1 MKSFKEH
8 LLDEDLRKWFGK
20 GKEGDWVRVGTDGEI
35 KGECARE
42 EGEGKPKCMPRSR
55 AHGMDKDD
63 RAKAARRKRR
73 EDPVADRKGKG
84 GKPVMVA
91 TEETDKKATKADLYK
106 AYSQGMKMTSGTAAH
121 TAHLEKIRKMRKELR
136 MDEETLYEKNVPTKP
151 ALWAKYKA
159 QAKAKFDVYPSAY
172 ANGWAS
178 KMYKKAGG
186 GWKSVSESLESKIAE
201 ACWSGYKQVGMKK
214 KGKKVVPDC
223 VPEEMVSVQ
232 PMDGPTGSM
241 FAMKKEGKEH
251 SWKSEG
257 HYTKDGKEWTGPQ
270 HAHNGQVMTGE
281 KHTADSQ
288 NLYHFKELPKDVKKK
303 ILDDMNLDESKAQ
316 ARIDLEKYTKQFLK
330 KGGKVTQ
337 LKPQRKKYRQGMEFG
352 SKHIGSAR
360 EIDSTGST
368 VVGKNR
374 KIHTPGSRPDI
385 RNAKKED
392 IDLSDDP
399 ILEKLDATK
408 NSIGDYVKDFK
419 KSDAPQFKG
428 KSSSK
433 RRQMAIAAYLG
444 SKRRDGERKL
454 GEEIKYNSDMGAM
467 DWGTPA
473 GTDYMKDVTPG
484 QKNPKEDP
492 VKPLEQST
500 LKKLNVKDEYV
511 REETEAGETKA
522 EYRKDNAKEAPEL
535 GDYALTK
542 QDIKELEHEAD
553 AITWEQ
559 AIELGMYDPDE
570 LEDDLN
576 SADPHDE
583 VNITEVLSV
592 QGRLKRKFTARK
604 NRQRL
609 KVARGIALRRG
620 SSPDRLKKRAQRGA
634 KGMIYKRLLKGRD
647 KSKLPPAEKGRLEK
661 LIGMYA
667 PLVSRLAQRM
677 LPGMRKLEINRMKN
691 RKGGAQKAK
700 KYKAAKPT
708 AKKQTAK
715 KFKIKR

>member
-42 EGEGKPKCMPRSR
+42 KGEGKPKCMPRSR

-136 MDEETLYEKNVPTKP
+136 MDEETLHEKNVPTKP

-201 ACWSGYKQVGMKK
+201 ACWSGYKQAGMKK

-223 VPEEMVSVQ
+223 VP
-232 PMDGPTGSM
+232 
-241 FAMKKEGKEH
+241 EGKEH

-270 HAHNGQVMTGE
+270 HAHDGQVMTGE

-288 NLYHFKELPKDVKKK
+288 NLYHYKELSPEV
-303 ILDDMNLDESKAQ
+303 
-316 ARIDLEKYTKQFLK
+316 
-330 KGGKVTQ
+330 
-337 LKPQRKKYRQGMEFG
+337 RKKV
-352 SKHIGSAR
+352 A
-360 EIDSTGST
+360 
-368 VVGKNR
+368 KN
-374 KIHTPGSRPDI
+374 I
-385 RNAKKED
+385 E
-392 IDLSDDP
+392 
-399 ILEKLDATK
+399 EKLDATK
-408 NSIGDYVKDFK
+408 NSIGDYVKDFS

-484 QKNPKEDP
+484 EKKKKSKAIKESLPPHLQGLLDKGGNIDPKK
-492 VKPLEQST
+492 VSKIVHKG
-500 LKKLNVKDEYV
+500 KKTTSGSKVTDVTPKGYGINESG
-511 REETEAGETKA
+511 AAHETKA
-522 EYRKDNAKEAPEL
+522 EYRKDNAEEAPEL

-559 AIELGMYDPDE
+559 AVELGMYDPDE

-583 VNITEVLSV
+583 VNITEVLSI

-700 KYKAAKPT
+700 KYKAARPT
-708 AKKQTAK
+708 AKKQAAK

>member
-1 MKSFKEH
+1 MKSFKDH
-8 LLDEDLRKWFGK
+8 L
-20 GKEGDWVRVGTDGEI
+20 
-35 KGECARE
+35 E
-42 EGEGKPKCMPRSR
+42 EGGLWDNI
-55 AHGMDKDD
+55 H
-63 RAKAARRKRR
+63 AKRKRIKAGSKER
-73 EDPVADRKGKG
+73 MRKPGSKGAPTAQDFRDSQNEEKEKGLDGKACWKGYKLMGTKKKG
-84 GKPVMVA
+84 GKTV
-91 TEETDKKATKADLYK
+91 D
-106 AYSQGMKMTSGTAAH
+106 
-121 TAHLEKIRKMRKELR
+121 
-136 MDEETLYEKNVPTKP
+136 N
-151 ALWAKYKA
+151 
-159 QAKAKFDVYPSAY
+159 
-172 ANGWAS
+172 
-178 KMYKKAGG
+178 
-186 GWKSVSESLESKIAE
+186 
-201 ACWSGYKQVGMKK
+201 
-214 KGKKVVPDC
+214 C
-223 VPEEMVSVQ
+223 VPESKDAEELGNKLLQAVKEM
-232 PMDGPTGSM
+232 
-241 FAMKKEGKEH
+241 KEGKQH

-270 HAHNGQVMTGE
+270 HAHNGQVMTGK

-288 NLYHFKELPKDVKKK
+288 NLYHYKELSADV
-303 ILDDMNLDESKAQ
+303 
-316 ARIDLEKYTKQFLK
+316 
-330 KGGKVTQ
+330 
-337 LKPQRKKYRQGMEFG
+337 RKKVA
-352 SKHIGSAR
+352 KTIG
-360 EIDSTGST
+360 
-368 VVGKNR
+368 
-374 KIHTPGSRPDI
+374 
-385 RNAKKED
+385 
-392 IDLSDDP
+392 
-399 ILEKLDATK
+399 EKLDATK
-408 NSIGDYVKDFK
+408 NSIGDYVRDFK

-428 KSSSK
+428 ASKSK
-433 RRQMAIAAYLG
+433 RRQMAIAAYLS

-583 VNITEVLSV
+583 VNITEVLSI

-634 KGMIYKRLLKGRD
+634 KGLIYKRLLKGRD

>member
-1 MKSFKEH
+1 MKTFKTY

-35 KGECARE
+35 KGDCARE

-63 RAKAARRKRR
+63 RAKSARRKRR

-91 TEETDKKATKADLYK
+91 TEENELEERKRGLWDNIRAKKARGEKPAKKSSKDYP
-106 AYSQGMKMTSGTAAH
+106 H
-121 TAHLEKIRKMRKELR
+121 ELEKIREEELH
-136 MDEETLYEKNVPTKP
+136 EKNVPTKP
-151 ALWAKYKA
+151 ALWSKYKS

-172 ANGWAS
+172 ANGWAA

-186 GWKSVSESLESKIAE
+186 GWKTVSESSEVDE
-201 ACWSGYKQVGMKK
+201 ACWKGYKQVGMKK

-232 PMDGPTGSM
+232 PMSGPTGSM

-270 HAHNGQVMTGE
+270 HAHNGQVMTGK

-288 NLYHFKELPKDVKKK
+288 NLYHYKELSAEV
-303 ILDDMNLDESKAQ
+303 
-316 ARIDLEKYTKQFLK
+316 
-330 KGGKVTQ
+330 
-337 LKPQRKKYRQGMEFG
+337 RKK
-352 SKHIGSAR
+352 
-360 EIDSTGST
+360 
-368 VVGKNR
+368 V
-374 KIHTPGSRPDI
+374 
-385 RNAKKED
+385 AKTIE
-392 IDLSDDP
+392 
-399 ILEKLDATK
+399 EKLDATK

-428 KSSSK
+428 RSSSK

-454 GEEIKYNSDMGAM
+454 GESIKYNSDMGAM
-467 DWGTPA
+467 DWGTPE
-473 GTDYMKDVTPG
+473 GTEYMKDVTPG
-484 QKNPKEDP
+484 E
-492 VKPLEQST
+492 
-500 LKKLNVKDEYV
+500 KKKKKV

-522 EYRKDNAKEAPEL
+522 EYRKDNAEDAPEL

-542 QDIKELEHEAD
+542 SDILDLEHEAD
-553 AITWEQ
+553 NLSYEDAI
-559 AIELGMYDPDE
+559 ALGMFDEEDDEE
-570 LEDDLN
+570 LEI
-576 SADPHDE
+576 
-583 VNITEVLSV
+583 NITEVLSI
-592 QGRLKRKFTARK
+592 QGRMKRKFAARK
-604 NRQRL
+604 NKQKL
-609 KVARGIALRRG
+609 KVARGIAMRRG
-620 SSPDRLKKRAQRGA
+620 SSPDRLKKRATRGA
-634 KGMIYKRLLKGRD
+634 RGMVYKRLLKGRD
-647 KSKLPPAEKGRLEK
+647 RSSLPPAEKGRLEK
-661 LIGMYA
+661 LIKMYT
-667 PLVSRLAQRM
+667 PLVSRLAVRM
-677 LPGMRKLEINRMKN
+677 LPGMRKMEISRMKN

-700 KYKAAKPT
+700 KYKAARPT

-715 KFKIKR
+715 KFKIKK

>member
-20 GKEGDWVRVGTDGEI
+20 GKEGDWVRVGTDGKI

-55 AHGMDKDD
+55 AHGMDKED

-84 GKPVMVA
+84 GKPVMVK
-91 TEETDKKATKADLYK
+91 TEETIEEKKRGLWDNIRAKRARGDKPAKKGSKNYPDE
-106 AYSQGMKMTSGTAAH
+106 
-121 TAHLEKIRKMRKELR
+121 LEKIRMA
-136 MDEETLYEKNVPTKP
+136 EEDLQEKNVPTKP

-186 GWKSVSESLESKIAE
+186 GWKSVSEGVESGVAE
-201 ACWSGYKQVGMKK
+201 ACWSGYKKKGMKK
-214 KGKKVVPDC
+214 KGDKIVPNC
-223 VPEEMVSVQ
+223 VP
-232 PMDGPTGSM
+232 
-241 FAMKKEGKEH
+241 EGKEH

-270 HAHNGQVMTGE
+270 HAHDGQVMTGK

-288 NLYHFKELPKDVKKK
+288 NLYHYKELSPEV
-303 ILDDMNLDESKAQ
+303 
-316 ARIDLEKYTKQFLK
+316 
-330 KGGKVTQ
+330 
-337 LKPQRKKYRQGMEFG
+337 RKKV
-352 SKHIGSAR
+352 A
-360 EIDSTGST
+360 
-368 VVGKNR
+368 KN
-374 KIHTPGSRPDI
+374 I
-385 RNAKKED
+385 E
-392 IDLSDDP
+392 
-399 ILEKLDATK
+399 EKLDATK
-408 NSIGDYVKDFK
+408 DSIGDYVKDFK

-428 KSSSK
+428 KSSTK
-433 RRQMAIAAYLG
+433 RRQMAVAAYLG

-454 GEEIKYNSDMGAM
+454 GETIKYDATMGAM

-484 QKNPKEDP
+484 QKNPKEAP

-500 LKKLNVKDEYV
+500 LRKLNVKDEYV
-511 REETEAGETKA
+511 KEETEAGETKA
-522 EYRKDNAKEAPEL
+522 EYRKDNAEDAPEL

-542 QDIKELEHEAD
+542 QDIAELEYEAD
-553 AITWEQ
+553 HLT
-559 AIELGMYDPDE
+559 YDMALE
-570 LEDDLN
+570 YGAFEDD
-576 SADPHDE
+576 DDEDEEPE

-592 QGRLKRKFTARK
+592 QGRMKRRFAARK

-620 SSPDRLKKRAQRGA
+620 SSPDRLKKRATRGA
-634 KGMIYKRLLKGRD
+634 RGAVYKRLLKGRD

-661 LIGMYA
+661 LIKMYT
-667 PLVSRLAQRM
+667 PLVSRLATRM
-677 LPGMRKLEINRMKN
+677 LPGMRKMEINRMKN

-700 KYKAAKPT
+700 KYKAAKPV

-715 KFKIKR
+715 KYRVKR

>member
-1 MKSFKEH
+1 MKSFKDFTEEKEKGV
-8 LLDEDLRKWFGK
+8 DGK
-20 GKEGDWVRVGTDGEI
+20 ACWKGYKRMGT
-35 KGECARE
+35 K
-42 EGEGKPKCMPRSR
+42 K
-55 AHGMDKDD
+55 
-63 RAKAARRKRR
+63 
-73 EDPVADRKGKG
+73 KG
-84 GKPVMVA
+84 GKTV
-91 TEETDKKATKADLYK
+91 D
-106 AYSQGMKMTSGTAAH
+106 
-121 TAHLEKIRKMRKELR
+121 
-136 MDEETLYEKNVPTKP
+136 N
-151 ALWAKYKA
+151 
-159 QAKAKFDVYPSAY
+159 
-172 ANGWAS
+172 
-178 KMYKKAGG
+178 
-186 GWKSVSESLESKIAE
+186 
-201 ACWSGYKQVGMKK
+201 
-214 KGKKVVPDC
+214 C
-223 VPEEMVSVQ
+223 VP
-232 PMDGPTGSM
+232 
-241 FAMKKEGKEH
+241 EGKEH

-270 HAHNGQVMTGE
+270 HAHNGQVMTGK

-288 NLYHFKELPKDVKKK
+288 NLYHYKEL
-303 ILDDMNLDESKAQ
+303 SKAAQDKVEKKHEIKEDDASSYEPSKSLDQIEKDYSKGAKKPVDVRKYKAAKPDTAAIKRRKAIEKHQ
-316 ARIDLEKYTKQFLK
+316 AKKQEKDYWDDDTDYTK
-330 KGGKVTQ
+330 GC
-337 LKPQRKKYRQGMEFG
+337 
-352 SKHIGSAR
+352 
-360 EIDSTGST
+360 
-368 VVGKNR
+368 
-374 KIHTPGSRPDI
+374 
-385 RNAKKED
+385 
-392 IDLSDDP
+392 P

-408 NSIGDYVKDFK
+408 DSIGDYVKDFK

-428 KSSSK
+428 RSSSK
-433 RRQMAIAAYLG
+433 RRQMAVASYLK

-454 GEEIKYNSDMGAM
+454 GETIKYNSDMGAM

-522 EYRKDNAKEAPEL
+522 EYRKDNAEDAPEL

-542 QDIKELEHEAD
+542 QDIKELEQEAD
-553 AITWEQ
+553 RINWELAID
-559 AIELGMYDPDE
+559 LGMYDPDE
-570 LEDDLN
+570 LDDDLN
-576 SADPHDE
+576 SADPYDDL
-583 VNITEVLSV
+583 NITEVLSI

-700 KYKAAKPT
+700 KYKAARPT